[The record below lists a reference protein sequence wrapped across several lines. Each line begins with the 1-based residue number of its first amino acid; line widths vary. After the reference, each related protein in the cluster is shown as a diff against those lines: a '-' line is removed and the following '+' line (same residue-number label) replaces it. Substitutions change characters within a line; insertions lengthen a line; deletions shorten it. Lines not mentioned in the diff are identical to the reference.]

1 MRQEDAESL
10 RKGKESMRDKLAKN
24 MGTKILSLVLAAII
38 WLVIVNI
45 DDPYK
50 VKTFDVPVEVI
61 NGDALV
67 SVNKVYEIVEGSVA
81 QVKVKGKRSVVD
93 DLKESDLRA
102 TADLSGLSNVNAV
115 TIQPSL
121 LKQVSSEPELEC
133 NTVLKVSLE
142 NLEEKQVKVNLST
155 KGAPEDGYCVGECK
169 AKPNMVKVSGGTS
182 KVSEIEYIGV
192 EIDVTGASEDVT
204 QRLEPVAYDKDGK
217 VIDSNSIVF
226 GNTTIKVTAEILPT
240 KTIPVVAKPN
250 GKPAEGYTFLG
261 IDCVPETID
270 IAGRED
276 ELESID
282 ELVIPVD
289 IDGLTSTSA
298 DLERN
303 IDVTQILSNDALKVA
318 EDSETVSVR
327 INIEAINEM
336 ELSFTKDNILVKN
349 KRDGLQLQ
357 FLTDSDYH
365 VMISGIQEK
374 LEDVTIEKLMPAID
388 LQGLGAGKHKV
399 AVQFKEIDGVE
410 IPSAVRITIRLI
422 KQDDAPGAT
431 ASPGETDSPGVTPT
445 PVPDAGEPSALP
457 QSGEPD
463 DTGRQ

>member
-1 MRQEDAESL
+1 M
-10 RKGKESMRDKLAKN
+10 KDKFAKN

-93 DLKESDLRA
+93 NLKESDLRA
-102 TADLSGLSNVNAV
+102 TADLSGLSDVNAV

-133 NTVLKVSLE
+133 TTVLKVSLE

-155 KGAPEDGYCVGECK
+155 KGSPEDGYCVGECK

-182 KVSEIEYIGV
+182 KVSQIEYIGV
-192 EIDVTGASEDVT
+192 EIDVNGASEDVT

-217 VIDSNSIVF
+217 IIDSNSIVF
-226 GNTTIKVTAEILPT
+226 GNATIKVTVEILPT
-240 KTIPVVAKPN
+240 KTIPVVAKTS
-250 GKPAEGYTFLG
+250 GKVAEGYAYVG

-270 IAGRED
+270 IAGREKD
-276 ELESID
+276 LETID

-289 IDGLTSTSA
+289 IEGLTDTSA

-303 IDVTQILSNDALKVA
+303 IDVAQLLSNDALKVA
-318 EDSETVSVR
+318 EGSETVSVR
-327 INIEAINEM
+327 INIEAINETQV
-336 ELSFTKDNILVKN
+336 SFTREDISVKN
-349 KRDGLQLQ
+349 KGDGLQLQ
-357 FLTDSDYH
+357 FLSDSGYR
-365 VMISGIQEK
+365 VLISGIKEK
-374 LEDVTIEKLMPAID
+374 LEGVTIDTLAPEID
-388 LQGLGAGKHKV
+388 LKDLGAGKHKV
-399 AVQFKEIDGVE
+399 KVRFKEIDGVE
-410 IPSAVRITIRLI
+410 IASEVRISVRLVKQDSDSGAEGSPSATDNPGQTSTPFPPDVDEPHAQPQTGE
-422 KQDDAPGAT
+422 QDESNA
-431 ASPGETDSPGVTPT
+431 
-445 PVPDAGEPSALP
+445 
-457 QSGEPD
+457 Q
-463 DTGRQ
+463 

>member
-1 MRQEDAESL
+1 
-10 RKGKESMRDKLAKN
+10 MRDKLAKN
-24 MGTKILSLVLAAII
+24 IGTKILSLVLAAII

-93 DLKESDLRA
+93 NLKESDLRA

-133 NTVLKVSLE
+133 TTVLKVSLE

-169 AKPNMVKVSGGTS
+169 AKPNMIKVSGGTS

-226 GNTTIKVTAEILPT
+226 GNTTIKVTAQILPT
-240 KTIPVVAKPN
+240 KTIPVVAKAN
-250 GKPAEGYTFLG
+250 GKVAEGYTFLG
-261 IDCVPETID
+261 IDCVPENID
-270 IAGRED
+270 IAGREE
-276 ELESID
+276 ELETID

-289 IDGLTSTSA
+289 IEGLTSTSA

-303 IDVTQILSNDALKVA
+303 IDVSQILSNDALKVA
-318 EDSETVSVR
+318 EGFETVSVR
-327 INIEAINEM
+327 INIEEIKEK
-336 ELSFTKDNILVKN
+336 ELVFQKDNILVRN
-349 KRDGLQLQ
+349 KRDALQVQ
-357 FLTDSDYH
+357 FLTDSDYR

-374 LEDVTIEKLMPAID
+374 LDSVTIEKLMPVID
-388 LQGLGAGKHKV
+388 LQGLGTGKHKV
-399 AVQFKEIDGVE
+399 TVQFKEIEGVE
-410 IPSAVRITIRLI
+410 IKSEVQITIRLV
-422 KQDDAPGAT
+422 KQTGEPSPSVDSEENAGPEET
-431 ASPGETDSPGVTPT
+431 ASPGVTPT
-445 PVPDAGEPSALP
+445 PLPADVEASHTIP
-457 QSGEPD
+457 QSGEAD
-463 DTGRQ
+463 ETDTQ

>member
-1 MRQEDAESL
+1 M
-10 RKGKESMRDKLAKN
+10 KDKFAKN

-67 SVNKVYEIVEGSVA
+67 SVNKVYEIVEGAVA

-93 DLKESDLRA
+93 NLKESDLRA

-121 LKQVSSEPELEC
+121 LKHVSSEPELEC
-133 NTVLKVSLE
+133 TTVLKVSLE

-155 KGAPEDGYCVGECK
+155 KGAPEDGYCVGDCK

-226 GNTTIKVTAEILPT
+226 GNSTIKVTAEILPT
-240 KTIPVVAKPN
+240 KTIPVVAKPS
-250 GKPAEGYTFLG
+250 GKVAEGYEYLG

-270 IAGRED
+270 IAGREKD
-276 ELESID
+276 LETIN

-289 IDGLTSTSA
+289 IEGLTSGSA

-303 IDVTQILSNDALKVA
+303 IDVTQLLSNDALKVA
-318 EDSETVSVR
+318 EGSETVSVR
-327 INIEAINEM
+327 INVEAIKEM
-336 ELSFTKDNILVKN
+336 TVPLPKGNISVKN
-349 KRDGLQLQ
+349 KGDGLQLQ
-357 FLTDSDYH
+357 FLTDSEYH
-365 VMISGIQEK
+365 VMISGIPEK
-374 LEDVTIEKLMPAID
+374 VEGVTIEKLMPTID
-388 LQGLGAGKHKV
+388 LQGLKAGKHKV
-399 AVQFKEIDGVE
+399 TVQFEEIDGVKITSE
-410 IPSAVRITIRLI
+410 VKITIRLV
-422 KQDDAPGAT
+422 KQAGDSDT
-431 ASPGETDSPGVTPT
+431 ANSPVATDSPDAIPT
-445 PVPDAGEPSALP
+445 PVPADIDEPRTLPQAGETDESNM
-457 QSGEPD
+457 Q
-463 DTGRQ
+463 